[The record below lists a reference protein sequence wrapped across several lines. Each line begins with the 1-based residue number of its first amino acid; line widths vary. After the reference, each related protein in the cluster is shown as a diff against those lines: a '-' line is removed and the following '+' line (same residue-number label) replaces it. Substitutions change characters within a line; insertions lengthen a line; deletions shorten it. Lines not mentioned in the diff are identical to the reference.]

1 MKFIIG
7 RKQEMTQ
14 KFLDDGTFTPVTRIA
29 APPCVVIQKKDYGQ
43 GKRAVQIGR
52 EEIKIEKLKK
62 ALRGFFKKIFNK
74 DIGYK
79 QLKEFRL
86 DNEPTFEKLEVGV
99 ALDVSMFKVGD
110 KVDVQ
115 GISKG
120 RGFQGVVKRH
130 KFAGGKASHGHKDQL
145 RMPGSIAA
153 KGFGRVPKGTRMGGH
168 MGDETVTI
176 KNLEIIGVDE
186 EKNELLVKGAVP
198 GFRGAIV
205 YIRGEGEFALKNVAV
220 PQVGSES
227 EIKDESVSDAKAEP
241 VEEAKE
247 IEQK

>member
-1 MKFIIG
+1 MKFLIG

-14 KFLDDGTFTPVTRIA
+14 KFSDDGTFTPMTRIA
-29 APPCVVIQKKDYGQ
+29 ALSCVVVQKKDYGQ
-43 GKRAVQIGR
+43 GKQAVQIGG
-52 EEIKIEKLKK
+52 EEIKSGRLNQALK
-62 ALRGFFKKIFNK
+62 GFFKKIFNK

-86 DNEPTFEKLEVGV
+86 DDDPMFAKIEVGMGID
-99 ALDVSMFKVGD
+99 ASIFKVGD

-153 KGFGRVPKGTRMGGH
+153 KGFQRVPKGTRMGGH

-176 KNLEIIGVDE
+176 KNLEIVGIDE
-186 EKNELLVKGAVP
+186 EKNELWVKGAVP
-198 GFRGAIV
+198 GFRGALI
-205 YIRGEGEFALKNVAV
+205 YIQGEGEFTPKNAVAKNADQE
-220 PQVGSES
+220 P
-227 EIKDESVSDAKAEP
+227 EIKTETALGTETNLVDEANKTE
-241 VEEAKE
+241 
-247 IEQK
+247 